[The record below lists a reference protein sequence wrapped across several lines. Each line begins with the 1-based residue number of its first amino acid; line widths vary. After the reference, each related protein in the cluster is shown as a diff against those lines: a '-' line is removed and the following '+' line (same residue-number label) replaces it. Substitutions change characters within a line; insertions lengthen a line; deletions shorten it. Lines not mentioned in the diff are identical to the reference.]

1 MNVNNYIFLPKWT
14 NKVILIAEDNDTSF
28 KYYELLLNGSGAK
41 ILRATNGQEAVD
53 ICLKNKVD
61 IVIMDYEMPV
71 LNGIE
76 ASFVI
81 KKQNPQLPI
90 ILHTASEITRIEMQ
104 CRKAGCEAVLSKP
117 TDYHEFISIVNN
129 NISNKN

>member
-1 MNVNNYIFLPKWT
+1 MNVNNHIFLPKWT
-14 NKVILIAEDNDTSF
+14 NKVILIAEDNDISF
-28 KYYELLLNGSGAK
+28 KYYELLLKGSGAK

-81 KKQNPQLPI
+81 KKQNPQSPI
-90 ILHTASEITRIEMQ
+90 ILHTASENTRIEMQ

-117 TDYHEFISIVNN
+117 TDCHEFISIVNN